1 MKRLHILN
9 VVSNLD
15 KPMINKKSILIIL
28 SLIFIYACKERQE
41 TAETDRDN
49 WWLWTAD
56 WNPNNDH
63 ISVGGT
69 QDTLRLFSSESYQL
83 VENIPL
89 RGTITKTKWHPIK
102 NKLAISMQNEKSKS
116 LILDPISKEQIVLDS
131 LDESGARAIGWNNK
145 GELLAVGDYSGFL
158 IIYNES
164 GGIIKRINTKQKGL
178 IGLDW
183 HPEKNI
189 ITVVGERIS
198 IYNFENDS
206 IYDIKPRKEDVL
218 MLCVAWNPNGEFF
231 VTGDYGDFEKDYP
244 PLLQFWSASG
254 ENLRNIDKSKAE
266 FRNLKW
272 SKDGKILAT
281 ASESLRL
288 WNENGDLLIES
299 ESRNLLWGIDWN
311 KLDSKIVTTDEKGK
325 IIIWD
330 RELNQI
336 QELKY

>member
-1 MKRLHILN
+1 MN
-9 VVSNLD
+9 T
-15 KPMINKKSILIIL
+15 KKSILIIL
-28 SLIFIYACKERQE
+28 SFIVIYGCKENVKTVE
-41 TAETDRDN
+41 IERDN
-49 WWLWTAD
+49 WWLWTAN
-56 WNPNNDH
+56 WNPNNNQ

-69 QDTLRLFSSESYQL
+69 QDTLRLFSAETFQL
-83 VENIPL
+83 ADNIPL

-102 NKLAISMQNEKSKS
+102 NMLAISMQDEKSKS
-116 LILDPISKEQIVLDS
+116 LILNPISREQIVLDS

-158 IIYNES
+158 NIYNES

-178 IGLDW
+178 IALDW

-189 ITVVGERIS
+189 IAVVGERIT
-198 IYNFENDS
+198 IYDFDNDL

-244 PLLQFWSASG
+244 PLLQFWSVNG

-266 FRNLKW
+266 FRNIKW

-288 WNENGDLLIES
+288 WNENGDLLKES
-299 ESRNLLWGIDWN
+299 KSENLLWGIDWN
-311 KLDSKIVTTDEKGK
+311 NSDSKIVTTDEKGK

-330 RELNQI
+330 KELNQV

>member
-1 MKRLHILN
+1 MN
-9 VVSNLD
+9 
-15 KPMINKKSILIIL
+15 NKKSILLIL
-28 SLIFIYACKERQE
+28 SFILIYGCKENGKTVE
-41 TAETDRDN
+41 TEREN
-49 WWLWTAD
+49 WWLWTAN
-56 WNPNNDH
+56 WNKNQ

-69 QDTLRLFSSESYQL
+69 QDTLRLFSSETYQL
-83 VENIPL
+83 ADNIPL

-102 NKLAISMQNEKSKS
+102 NKLAISMQDEKSKS
-116 LILDPISKEQIVLDS
+116 LILDPISREQIVLDS

-158 IIYNES
+158 NIYNES
-164 GGIIKRINTKQKGL
+164 GGIVKRIKTNQKGL

-198 IYNFENDS
+198 IYDFENDS
-206 IYDIKPRKEDVL
+206 IYDFKPRKEDVL
-218 MLCVAWNPNGEFF
+218 ILCVAWNPNGEFF
-231 VTGDYGDFEKDYP
+231 VTGDYGDFEKAYP
-244 PLLQFWSASG
+244 PLLQFWSVNG
-254 ENLRNIDKSKAE
+254 ENLRNIDKSKSE
-266 FRNLKW
+266 FRNIKW

-288 WNENGDLLIES
+288 WNENGDLLKES
-299 ESRNLLWGIDWN
+299 ESENLLWGIDWN
-311 KLDSKIVTTDEKGK
+311 KSDNKIVTTDEKGK

-330 RELNQI
+330 KELNQI